1 MDTSKQWYNI
11 FVDYTKQKPK
21 KMDGKRK
28 IVLPDKGK
36 EEEIEKKL
44 EKLKPQLEGKNCF
57 EYIKFLLK
65 NIKEENKLDYLTQVE
80 NILKQWLYHCFF

>member
-1 MDTSKQWYNI
+1 MEAKIKKLKELNFFEHIKRIFKKLKKHQELSLSK
-11 FVDYTKQKPK
+11 TK
-21 KMDGKRK
+21 
-28 IVLPDKGK
+28 L

-44 EKLKPQLEGKNCF
+44 EELKPQLEEKNCF

-80 NILKQWLYHCFF
+80 NILKQ